1 MTLRK
6 DEFRERVAAL
16 KHDLGKYVAWTSA
29 NLDVKIWRMPVGDVL
44 LDALAGD
51 VLRTRPRG
59 DDYEAAWEVWE
70 RLTHDLDR
78 PLAEP
83 ELADVE
89 AAVAVLKDAAH
100 SLRARDAKGVAARRE
115 QIRAAQHAIRT
126 RLQHL
131 HRRLIEGND

>member
-1 MTLRK
+1 
-6 DEFRERVAAL
+6 
-16 KHDLGKYVAWTSA
+16 
-29 NLDVKIWRMPVGDVL
+29 
-44 LDALAGD
+44 

-100 SLRARDAKGVAARRE
+100 YLRARDAKGVAARRE
-115 QIRAAQHAIRT
+115 QIRAAQHTIRT